1 MGVIKDVIKKAD
13 QTPGVTAEVKETL
26 NLLYELSKQKADLFE
41 EQIAKNLRNAGTT
54 ENPTIPIT
62 VKLGSHQEIRVTTA
76 NTPDKDITDGI
87 STALK
92 SVLTGSKDGIING
105 LTSLIDT
112 SLRVILG
119 AGEGE
124 EREEHTYYVATEGLA
139 IVRLDLIYWSR
150 HITASSITKYA
161 EKSVVCTA
169 VKSSV
174 DLSKIDFNAF
184 LASYQAQLVRCK
196 FSDEQLQ
203 EELINAKKIY
213 KLMTEDT
220 NAALFRVTNI
230 SDTVNQ
236 DAINS
241 NANNGDIMKC
251 KIADFGVISSNVNNV
266 SGVWPAKAV

>member
-1 MGVIKDVIKKAD
+1 MCVIKDVIKEAD
-13 QTPGVTAEVKETL
+13 QTPGVTVEVKETL
-26 NLLYELSKQKADLFE
+26 NLLYELSKQKANLFE
-41 EQIAKNLRNAGTT
+41 EKIAKDLRNAGTT

-62 VKLGSHQEIRVTTA
+62 VKLGSHQEIRVTNAETSEQE
-76 NTPDKDITDGI
+76 ITNGI
-87 STALK
+87 SSALK
-92 SVLTGSKDGIING
+92 NVLTGSKDGIING
-105 LTSLIDT
+105 LTSLIDMG
-112 SLRVILG
+112 LKVVLG

-124 EREEHTYYVATEGLA
+124 EREEHTYYVVTEGLA

-184 LASYQAQLVRCK
+184 LASYQAQLVRCE
-196 FSDEQLQ
+196 FSDEQLE
-203 EELINAKKIY
+203 EELANAKKIY

-220 NAALFRVTNI
+220 NGGLSRVANI
-230 SDTVNQ
+230 SGAVNQ
-236 DAINS
+236 AAINS
-241 NANNGDIMKC
+241 HVNNGDIMKC

-266 SGVWPAKAV
+266 SGVWPVKAV